1 MSKAINPNMLCMG
14 CMRERENLQGPCQFC
29 GFDEGAQAGPSYHLP
44 CRSILNGKYLVGR
57 VLGEGGFGIT
67 YLGWD
72 LNLDMKVAIK
82 EYYPSGLVT
91 RQAPGVSDVV
101 NYGGEK
107 AVYFDSGKNKFMDE
121 AKTLAK
127 FYAMPGIVS
136 VKDFFMESNTSY
148 IVMEY
153 LDGMT
158 LKQYLKVQGGRIPV
172 QVVINWMR
180 PVIHSMAK
188 VHKAG
193 LIHRDISP
201 DNIMLTTESGIKLLD
216 FGSAR
221 DVSPDGERSL
231 SVLLKPGYAPEEQY
245 RSHGNQGAWTD
256 VYALCATIYKC
267 MTGETPPE
275 PLERMIEDSLVP
287 PSKLGVV
294 LPEHQEKAI
303 LKGLSLRAE
312 DRYQS
317 MEELE
322 AALYGDAV
330 TGQGEQAVVP
340 VRVDLPYKSAVLEK
354 ADNKTDG
361 KIDDRISGDQEE
373 EKKETDTSWEELR
386 KLSEIYKTEGK
397 SGEKREGNAK
407 KKKILAAAA
416 AVIFCIVLAVGLHKG
431 ESKYGNSPC
440 NLMLNGG
447 YMVKAA
453 ENKYIYAD
461 MQAGKGNLSG
471 IKVKEVIGLN
481 KYYIPED
488 FMNEPACYFSVWDD
502 LLYYK
507 KWEDSSLYRS
517 TLRGTDE
524 TKILEDCLI
533 YQIVD
538 GDIFYVDTYGGL
550 YLTDI
555 NGEEKTELTENTV
568 RCFAVRKGE
577 VYYTEGGTDGNRLC
591 SVLYKSKKDG
601 KERELLAYLDTEAFV
616 VDKDYIYTFQENGG
630 IGYYI
635 EKISMDGQKR
645 ENTGIAV
652 NGTVFNITE
661 DQIYY
666 SNAEDNGCLYKANKD
681 GTQKRKV
688 SDLIPRSISVLEY
701 KNYSVSERVVCLGDD
716 NKWYDCYYSEPEL
729 VFERDTVGEAE
740 ETTNSEVFAEESV
753 KVDSAIVI
761 NGVKYGNIPCNVMQ
775 SGGYRCAVLGND
787 GTYFDTN
794 GYVIIKGNISD
805 TGKAEEYRR
814 GEAKCLNIW
823 DGWLYYI
830 CNSNLYRENI
840 KNKSEEMLIRS
851 IEAFQIVG
859 GTIYYTS
866 EGKELISAP
875 IDNISDRKILK
886 EDVNSSWFSIEDN
899 WVYCTSVHSN
909 RENKDLSLY
918 SLFKIDVNGNSE
930 QKIAEIPG
938 DKSEGAIFCVLNGI
952 IYYSEESEGTY
963 LLKTMN
969 TEGIPKEI
977 PEVRMCYSDAFQIA
991 EDSIY
996 YIDSEDS
1003 LVKVPLDGSKVSEKI
1018 FDGVYGSFY
1027 QVGDRFHI
1035 YTDNCFYSIDFNG
1048 RNKTILYNFNQ

>member
-416 AVIFCIVLAVGLHKG
+416 AAAAVIFCIVLAVGLHKG

-440 NLMLNGG
+440 NLMLNSGL
-447 YMVKAA
+447 MVKAA

-461 MQAGKGNLSG
+461 LQKGKERMSE
-471 IKVKEVIGLN
+471 IQVKEVIGLS

-507 KWEDSSLYRS
+507 KWKDSSLYRS

-538 GDIFYVDTYGGL
+538 GDIYYMDSDGSLFI
-550 YLTDI
+550 TDI
-555 NGEEKTELTENTV
+555 NGEEKTKLAESAGGFDV
-568 RCFAVRKGE
+568 RRGA
-577 VYYTEGGTDGNRLC
+577 VYYTDTDSGVHN
-591 SVLYKSKKDG
+591 LYKVKKNGKEKKFLADLETDVFVANEDWIYAFKDNDGIGFGIERISLDG
-601 KERELLAYLDTEAFV
+601 K
-616 VDKDYIYTFQENGG
+616 
-630 IGYYI
+630 
-635 EKISMDGQKR
+635 KR
-645 ENTGIAV
+645 ENTEIAV
-652 NGTVFNITE
+652 EGFVFNIAD

-666 SNAEDNGCLYKANKD
+666 SNAEDNGYLYRANKN
-681 GTQKRKV
+681 GMQKRKV
-688 SDLIPRSISVLEY
+688 SDLIPLSISVLKSNSRYRLED
-701 KNYSVSERVVCLGDD
+701 VVCLDVN
-716 NKWYDCYYSEPEL
+716 NKWYDCSNTYVEPEL
-729 VFERDTVGEAE
+729 MFEQYTAGEVAV
-740 ETTNSEVFAEESV
+740 ETT
-753 KVDSAIVI
+753 
-761 NGVKYGNIPCNVMQ
+761 
-775 SGGYRCAVLGND
+775 
-787 GTYFDTN
+787 
-794 GYVIIKGNISD
+794 
-805 TGKAEEYRR
+805 
-814 GEAKCLNIW
+814 
-823 DGWLYYI
+823 
-830 CNSNLYRENI
+830 
-840 KNKSEEMLIRS
+840 
-851 IEAFQIVG
+851 
-859 GTIYYTS
+859 
-866 EGKELISAP
+866 
-875 IDNISDRKILK
+875 KI
-886 EDVNSSWFSIEDN
+886 
-899 WVYCTSVHSN
+899 
-909 RENKDLSLY
+909 
-918 SLFKIDVNGNSE
+918 
-930 QKIAEIPG
+930 
-938 DKSEGAIFCVLNGI
+938 
-952 IYYSEESEGTY
+952 EESEAPSEETA
-963 LLKTMN
+963 
-969 TEGIPKEI
+969 
-977 PEVRMCYSDAFQIA
+977 V
-991 EDSIY
+991 
-996 YIDSEDS
+996 IDSEAPSGAGRSGTIKVLVTDS
-1003 LVKVPLDGSKVSEKI
+1003 KDASAQKWNSWAEYEKWLDICAEYKDAYPNMSVELGVWKTKADSEMSPLDRERIASWTPLDVVIAGEDAQIPEESKNPELAELFIEFLRERS
-1018 FDGVYGSFY
+1018 
-1027 QVGDRFHI
+1027 
-1035 YTDNCFYSIDFNG
+1035 YS
-1048 RNKTILYNFNQ
+1048 

>member
-1 MSKAINPNMLCMG
+1 MEYGRNGLEGKIMSKAVDPNMLCMG

-29 GFDEGAQAGPSYHLP
+29 GFDEEAQAGPSYHLP

-267 MTGETPPE
+267 ITGETPPE

-330 TGQGEQAVVP
+330 TGQKEQAAVP

-361 KIDDRISGDQEE
+361 KIDDRTSGDQEE
-373 EKKETDTSWEELR
+373 EKKEADTSWEELR
-386 KLSEIYKTEGK
+386 RLSGIYKTEGK
-397 SGEKREGNAK
+397 TGGRSEGNAK

-416 AVIFCIVLAVGLHKG
+416 AVAVIFCIVLAVGLHKG

-440 NLMLNGG
+440 NLMMNDG

-453 ENKYIYAD
+453 ENKYIYTD
-461 MQAGKGNLSG
+461 VWVGTGERESKLVLSESQIKEVSG
-471 IKVKEVIGLN
+471 IN
-481 KYYIPED
+481 KYSTPED
-488 FMNEPACYFSVWDD
+488 FMKESAWHFSVWNDS
-502 LLYYK
+502 LYYQK
-507 KWEDSSLYRS
+507 LGDSFLYRS

-524 TKILEDCLI
+524 TQLLEDCSV
-533 YQIVD
+533 YQIVN
-538 GDIFYVDTYGGL
+538 GDIYYRDTSGTL

-555 NGEEKTELTENTV
+555 NGEEKTELAEYTTG
-568 RCFAVRKGE
+568 CFAVRKGE
-577 VYYTEGGTDGNRLC
+577 VYYTDVGEVDGRFC
-591 SVLYKSKKDG
+591 YKLYKTKKGG
-601 KERELLAYLDTEAFV
+601 KERELLAFLDTLAFV
-616 VDKDYIYTFQENGG
+616 VDKDYIYTFQENGSD
-630 IGYYI
+630 GYYI
-635 EKISMDGQKR
+635 ERISLDGKKR
-645 ENTGIAV
+645 ENTEIAINSTASNV
-652 NGTVFNITE
+652 TKYAEKIFLDGRERENAEIVINNMAFNITD

-666 SNAEDNGCLYKANKD
+666 SNAEDSGYLYTANKD

-688 SDLIPRSISVLEY
+688 SDLIPISIFVFES
-701 KNYSVSERVVCLGDD
+701 KNSSGSEDVICLGVDS
-716 NKWYDCYYSEPEL
+716 KWYNCSYSEPEL
-729 VFERDTVGEAE
+729 IFEESIDGETEGITEKEIKAEKSETGKTQVQTE
-740 ETTNSEVFAEESV
+740 ETAAADTTTLTEATTSEVS
-753 KVDSAIVI
+753 
-761 NGVKYGNIPCNVMQ
+761 GVKYGNTPCNMMQ
-775 SGGYRCAVLGND
+775 PQWDSVVIDDD
-787 GTYFDTN
+787 GTYFVSD
-794 GYVIIKGNISD
+794 GSELIKGNINIDS
-805 TGKAEEYRR
+805 GKPEWSIKTSAYY
-814 GEAKCLNIW
+814 LNVW
-823 DGWLYYI
+823 DGWLYYTDYSGLCRKGMESDSVAI
-830 CNSNLYRENI
+830 LL
-840 KNKSEEMLIRS
+840 EEHVS
-851 IEAFQIVG
+851 FFQIADGV
-859 GTIYYTS
+859 IYCTLMTGEIMS
-866 EGKELISAP
+866 IP
-875 IDNISDRKILK
+875 IDDISSKTIVRNNVNRYSFSVDGDWIYFVDTKKKQK
-886 EDVNSSWFSIEDN
+886 EGDYYYQLCKMKTDGSAEV
-899 WVYCTSVHSN
+899 T
-909 RENKDLSLY
+909 
-918 SLFKIDVNGNSE
+918 
-930 QKIAEIPG
+930 IAEIP
-938 DKSEGAIFCVLNGI
+938 
-952 IYYSEESEGTY
+952 
-963 LLKTMN
+963 
-969 TEGIPKEI
+969 
-977 PEVRMCYSDAFQIA
+977 
-991 EDSIY
+991 
-996 YIDSEDS
+996 
-1003 LVKVPLDGSKVSEKI
+1003 
-1018 FDGVYGSFY
+1018 
-1027 QVGDRFHI
+1027 
-1035 YTDNCFYSIDFNG
+1035 
-1048 RNKTILYNFNQ
+1048 